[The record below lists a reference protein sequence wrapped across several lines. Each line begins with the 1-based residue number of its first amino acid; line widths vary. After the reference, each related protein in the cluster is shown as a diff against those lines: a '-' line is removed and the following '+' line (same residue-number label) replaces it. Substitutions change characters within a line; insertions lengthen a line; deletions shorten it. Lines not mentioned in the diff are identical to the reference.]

1 MANTVYTVGEVTLGS
16 ATILETTTEQVRK
29 TVSRFEFID
38 FARGIIMMIMAWD
51 HVSGFWNE
59 FHHGSEGVFGRAPPF
74 ENTQWFLLRF
84 VSHVCAPTFIFLAG
98 TVLAISTIRR
108 LRKGESEK
116 DVTLH
121 LIKRGLILLFFEA
134 ALVSPAFGISWT
146 FIGVIACIGM
156 CLIIFSVARKLPTKL
171 ILAAGVLIIL
181 NHSFLDLSFIPNDTN
196 WGWYL
201 RVILHE
207 PNHVDNWP
215 YNGLYPIIPWIGV
228 MCIGWA
234 FGNIIESKTLED
246 IRKLRN
252 PLFITGAASI
262 ITFFIVRYLNGY
274 GNLLP
279 RMGNTLVDW
288 LYVSKYPPSVA
299 FLLWSLGWMCLL
311 LGLGI
316 VLEERGLLDNRL
328 VSGTLTIGRN
338 PLFFYLVH
346 LWLYRANVP
355 HFVPGRYIPPFY
367 LDLPTT
373 LAFWGV
379 GLVVLWY
386 LCKEYEKMKKQ
397 YPKPI
402 LQYI

>member
-1 MANTVYTVGEVTLGS
+1 MANTVYTVGEGILGS
-16 ATILETTTEQVRK
+16 ATIIETTTERVRR

-59 FHHGSEGVFGRAPPF
+59 FHQGSEGILGRAPPF

-84 VSHVCAPTFIFLAG
+84 VSHVCAPTFVFLAG

-116 DVTLH
+116 DITLH

-134 ALVSPAFGISWT
+134 ALVSPAFGTPWT
-146 FIGVIACIGM
+146 YFGVIACIGV

-181 NHSFLDLSFIPNDTN
+181 NHSFLDLSFIPSDPN

-201 RVILHE
+201 RAILHE
-207 PNHVDNWP
+207 PNHDNWP
-215 YNGLYPIIPWIGV
+215 YTANYPIIPWIGV
-228 MCIGWA
+228 MSIGWV
-234 FGNIIESKTLED
+234 FGNIIESKTNED

-252 PLFITGAASI
+252 PLFITGTVSI

-288 LYVSKYPPSVA
+288 LYVSKYPPSLA
-299 FLLWSLGWMCLL
+299 FLLWTLGWMCLL
-311 LGLGI
+311 LGIGI
-316 VLEERGLLDNRL
+316 ILEERGLIENRL

-338 PLFFYLVH
+338 PLFFYIVH
-346 LWLYRANVP
+346 LWLYRAQWP
-355 HFVPGRYIPPFY
+355 AFVPARYEPPFY
-367 LDLPTT
+367 LDLSTT
-373 LAFWGV
+373 LAFWVV

-386 LCKEYEKMKKQ
+386 LCREYEKLKRQ
-397 YPKPI
+397 FPKPI
-402 LQYI
+402 LEFI